1 MNEKPVKVDID
12 FNEALRRIAK
22 TPKGVVDDNNQPKQ
36 KSLVN
41 KDLKVYNDKEADSSP
56 PPVKPK

>member
-22 TPKGVVDDNNQPKQ
+22 TPNCIVRDKLKSETKKKKKAATPKKSVAAKGKLAKQ
-36 KSLVN
+36 H
-41 KDLKVYNDKEADSSP
+41 
-56 PPVKPK
+56 

>member
-22 TPKGVVDDNNQPKQ
+22 TPKGDVVPQDNQKQ
-36 KSLVN
+36 GVSDKHD
-41 KDLKVYNDKEADSSP
+41 KDQCKKKAAP
-56 PPVKPK
+56 PTKKGRG

>member
-22 TPKGVVDDNNQPKQ
+22 TPKNAVVPQEGQSDAVTSK
-36 KSLVN
+36 
-41 KDLKVYNDKEADSSP
+41 
-56 PPVKPK
+56 

>member
-22 TPKGVVDDNNQPKQ
+22 TPKGLIVSDDCQKQ
-36 KSLVN
+36 DASDKRA
-41 KDLKVYNDKEADSSP
+41 KDQDKIKTAP
-56 PPVKPK
+56 PAKKGRG